1 MNIKWKPPRQPLS
14 VTQVQILSK
23 LYETIALVKQG
34 NAKASSNKALSVWR
48 LCEVWGDEEDA

>member
-1 MNIKWKPPRQPLS
+1 MNIKWQPPRQPLS

-48 LCEVWGDEEDA
+48 LCEVWRDEEDA